1 MGENNKKE
9 PVIKIFVSHRIDQ
22 VSETI
27 DNPLYINV
35 RCGAVYDKRKPE
47 KYENI
52 LGDNTGEN
60 ISELREKF
68 CELTVQYWAWK
79 NEEAD
84 YYGLCHYRRYLS
96 FTDIVKTNDVF
107 NCAVESTIN
116 EKMYKKYNLLRDF
129 MTEEI
134 SKYDVISIVPYI
146 LKKNKARK
154 IKNIYSSLEQN
165 PTVFP
170 IEAVDL
176 FIDIFKKKYPDYA
189 IDVDEYFKGVVWRG
203 FNCYI
208 LKKDYFNEYSSML
221 FDILFELNDSLDT
234 SLYNQEQMRVIG
246 YMGEAAFGIYYHHL
260 QRIKKGKLVEKQLIR
275 VENPEKKVKI
285 TPAFKEKAEIPIVIS
300 SSNEYAPFLGVLIC
314 SIVTNISNNNYYDI
328 IVLENKIS
336 DTNKRKIYHIVAGR
350 KNVKIRFI
358 PAKTYLEQR
367 EFYTAMHVTEMTYL
381 RLAIIDILSEF
392 SKAIYLD
399 CDMIVNRDLADLF
412 NLDLKDNYF
421 GAVVDTIM
429 ASFYGMNNRKQISY
443 NKKELGIT
451 NPHFYFNA
459 GLLLINIAE
468 IRKNYTGTKLLNIAA
483 QKDWKWFDQDVL
495 NKISRGRVLFL
506 NPKWNVMVQRHIA
519 ETELSEFYAPVDI
532 YKTYKECLI
541 DPWILHYAGHFIP
554 CHVPDVDCA
563 EYFWKYAQKTEF
575 YHWILF
581 LMIQS
586 NKPIIPQIS
595 FARKV
600 ADKLLPKGSRRRAA
614 LKIVIPRDSP
624 QWNFL
629 KKLYHFFALD

>member
-1 MGENNKKE
+1 MTVNEKK
-9 PVIKIFVSHRIDQ
+9 IKIFVSHRIDQ
-22 VSETI
+22 ISETI
-27 DNPLYINV
+27 NNPLYINV

-47 KYENI
+47 EYGNM
-52 LGDNTGEN
+52 LGDDTGKN

-79 NEEAD
+79 NEDAD

-96 FTDIVKTNDVF
+96 FSDMVKTDDIY

-116 EKMYKKYNLLRDF
+116 EKMCKKYNLIADF

-134 SKYDVISIVPYI
+134 NKYDVISIIPYT
-146 LKKNKARK
+146 LKKDKARK
-154 IKNIYSSLEQN
+154 IKNIYSSLKQN
-165 PTVFP
+165 PSVFP

-189 IDVDEYFKGVVWRG
+189 IDVDEYFEGRVWRG

-221 FDILFELNDSLDT
+221 FDILFEMNDSLDT

-246 YMGEAAFGIYYHHL
+246 YMGEVTFGIYYHHL
-260 QRIKKGKLVEKQLIR
+260 QRIKKGRLIEKQLIR
-275 VENPEKKVKI
+275 IENPEKRVRI
-285 TPAFKEKAEIPIVIS
+285 TPAFNENDEVPIVVS
-300 SSNEYAPFLGVLIC
+300 SSNEYSPFLGVLIC
-314 SIVTNISNNNYYDI
+314 SIVTNANNNANYDI

-336 DTNKRKIYHIVAGR
+336 DENKRKIYHIIAG
-350 KNVKIRFI
+350 KDNIKIRFI
-358 PAKTYLEQR
+358 PAKPYLEQR

-399 CDMIVNRDLADLF
+399 CDIIVNKDIADLF
-412 NLDLKDNYF
+412 NIDLKDNYF

-429 ASFYGMNNRKQISY
+429 ASFYGINDQKQINY

-451 NPHFYFNA
+451 SPKCYFNA
-459 GLLLINIAE
+459 GVLLINLSKIRE
-468 IRKNYTGTKLLNIAA
+468 IYTGSKLLDIAS

-495 NKISRGRVLFL
+495 NKISRGKVLFL

-519 ETELSEFYAPVDI
+519 ERDLSEFYAPINI
-532 YKTYKECLI
+532 YKTYKKCLT
-541 DPWILHYAGHFIP
+541 DPWIIHYAGHFIP
-554 CHVPDVDCA
+554 CYVPDVDCA
-563 EYFWKYAQKTEF
+563 EYFWKYAKKTEF
-575 YHWILF
+575 YHLILF
-581 LMIQS
+581 LMIQAS
-586 NKPIIPQIS
+586 KSVIPKLS

-600 ADKLLPKGSRRRAA
+600 ADKLLPKGSRRREA
-614 LKIVIPRDSP
+614 LKKVIPRDSP
-624 QWNFL
+624 QWIFL
-629 KKLYHFFALD
+629 KKLYHLIAVD